1 MCFGRL
7 IGAATG
13 LEVARGGDDHE
24 LVEDLKWD
32 GQKRRLLGCQCL
44 FFSIFFFFVVSEKFT
59 KMLILTGGR

>member
-32 GQKRRLLGCQCL
+32 GQREMFRVPMLSSY
-44 FFSIFFFFVVSEKFT
+44 FFSFLSMRETQKYFN
-59 KMLILTGGR
+59 LI

>member
-32 GQKRRLLGCQCL
+32 GQKEMFRVPMLFFL
-44 FFSIFFFFVVSEKFT
+44 FFS
-59 KMLILTGGR
+59 